1 MGRDKATLI
10 HTHGK
15 TFLQHALDRLH
26 QVCQEVAISGGTID
40 IAGIRNIRDSIDH
53 QGPVVGIATSLQYAS
68 ANQFDACLFTPVDV
82 PWLTT
87 DELEKMRD
95 HWVHDPQLTIAC
107 SDRIEPLIGIYP
119 VALSGELQQIADSS
133 DRRLFRW
140 IQTQPYT
147 SLPFP
152 ADQIR
157 NINQPDDYSEHGR

>member
-1 MGRDKATLI
+1 MGRDKAMLI
-10 HTHGK
+10 HHQGK
-15 TFLQHALDRLH
+15 TFLEHALDRLH
-26 QVCQEVAISGGTID
+26 QVCQIAAISGG
-40 IAGIRNIRDSIDH
+40 SIEIVDALRIPDPMDH

-87 DELEKMRD
+87 HELEKLRD
-95 HWVHDPQLTIAC
+95 HWIHHPQLTIAH

-119 VALSGELQQIADSS
+119 VALTGELQRVADSS
-133 DRRLFRW
+133 DRSLFRW

-157 NINQPDDYSEHGR
+157 NINQPEDYSEHGR